1 MAQGRRNVTAANTDA
16 SKAPYYGWTQKEWSQ
31 YSSQYGNTGTP
42 VYHKG
47 RLVAVKNSS
56 VDLDSTTSA
65 FNSASNTQTNSN
77 TGPDGNPTGAT
88 NPNANG
94 SNEKPD
100 GTNNPNNPQL
110 KENKPKSNQPPTI
123 EETIANVKERN
134 KQRKDEIE
142 QQKKN
147 NSAFKSE
154 AANIMSEL
162 GGTKDALEPNI
173 LSQVDSPTYNL
184 KLILCNPAAEPLK
197 AAAAGGGVVVAE
209 SGVTTQF
216 NITDCRINQHVGNVQ
231 GRTDTFG
238 SEVFLTIEEPYGFT
252 LPERLVAAC
261 QGLGIENHLVA
272 EYVLEC
278 RFKGTDPNTGGPSDA
293 LQQLV
298 WRIPLVIAQMKM
310 NVAATSKYDIVLYD
324 TGDSANA
331 VKGGVIKQDIT
342 VSGETLGEWFD
353 NFTVQLNE
361 QQEKQITPND
371 MPSGISIAH
380 QYEFKLEGKHRAY
393 KFSKL
398 DPSFIDSNSKEG
410 FQLDNKNKITC
421 TIQKGT
427 HIPAMVKMMF
437 LATTEYQKRLE
448 IQGDTGA
455 VPTAPK
461 DNDIKSAKTVTA
473 QNLKNIVRIAGDVK
487 VIKYDPK
494 RNDYAKKFI
503 YMPYEHT
510 QLNTIMNAGE
520 YLEAR
525 GSNAKAK
532 ATAKTR
538 LGQLFSKKLLRKR
551 YDHRF
556 TGINTEVLN
565 AEVNLDNLYF
575 MATEIYAGVHN
586 NAGNYK
592 VGDRF
597 NDYQEKG
604 VREYNT
610 TGELLKGGSSSP
622 ASNRVLSKLPGDIKY
637 LEEVDYRLKQY
648 APFSNK
654 TFEPDNIPNDAKF
667 GPAGTPTGGDRKMGQ
682 VHYNLQTGDML
693 ELTLNIKG
701 DPYWLGASKKG
712 RDGNSQTEND
722 GNYAKYQEGS
732 NSFVFVMRTPEGYDE
747 NTGQTRNMIEA
758 DTIAGIYMVVGVEHV
773 FSNGM
778 FTQTL
783 IAYMEDT
790 LSFGFIKTLV

>member
-1 MAQGRRNVTAANTDA
+1 MAQGRRNVTSANTNA
-16 SKAPYYGWTQKEWSQ
+16 NAPYKGWTRQQWLQ

-47 RLVAVKNSS
+47 KLINVKNSN
-56 VDLDSTTSA
+56 VDLDSTAKA
-65 FNSASNTQTNSN
+65 FNSAQNTQTSAN
-77 TGPDGNPTGAT
+77 TGPDGNPTGTT

-94 SNEKPD
+94 SNEPNA
-100 GTNNPNNPQL
+100 GTNDPSNPQL
-110 KENKPKSNQPPTI
+110 KENKPKKDQPPTI

-134 KQRKDEIE
+134 KQRKEQIE
-142 QQKKN
+142 QQKLN

-162 GGTKDALEPNI
+162 GSGKDSLEPNI
-173 LSQVDSPTYNL
+173 LSQVDSPTYHL
-184 KLILCNPAAEPLK
+184 KLILCNPKLRALK
-197 AAAAGGGVVVAE
+197 VAAAGGGVVVAE

-252 LPERLVAAC
+252 FPERLVAAC

-272 EYVLEC
+272 EYVLEVSF
-278 RFKGTDPNTGGPSDA
+278 RGTDPNTGGPSDA
-293 LQQLV
+293 LQQIK

-310 NVAATSKYDIVLYD
+310 NVAATSKYDMVLYD
-324 TGDSANA
+324 TGDTANA
-331 VKGGVIKQDIT
+331 VKGGIIKQDIT

-353 NFTVQLNE
+353 NFTEQLNE
-361 QQEKQITPND
+361 QQEKQITPAD
-371 MPSGISIAH
+371 MPRGISKAH
-380 QYEFKLEGKHRAY
+380 QYEFRLEGKHRAY

-398 DPSFIDSNSKEG
+398 DPAFIDSNPKEG

-427 HIPAMVKMMF
+427 HLPAMIKMMF
-437 LATTEYQKRLE
+437 LATTEYQKRLQ

-455 VPTAPK
+455 IPTAPK
-461 DNDIKSAKTVTA
+461 DSDIKSAKKAVA
-473 QNLKNIVRIAGDVK
+473 QNLKNIIRIAGDSEVLE
-487 VIKYDPK
+487 YDPK

-556 TGINTEVLN
+556 TGLNTEVLN

-575 MATEIYAGVHN
+575 MATEIYSGVHN

-597 NDYQEKG
+597 NSYQEKG

-610 TGELLKGGSSSP
+610 TGELLKGGSGAPSSSGGS
-622 ASNRVLSKLPGDIKY
+622 ASLPGIKY
-637 LEEVDYRLKQY
+637 LEEVDYRQKQY
-648 APFSNK
+648 YPFSNK
-654 TFEPDNIPNDAKF
+654 TFEPDNISNDAKF
-667 GPAGTPTGGDRKMGQ
+667 GPAGTPTGGNNHMGQ

-701 DPYWLGASKKG
+701 DPYWLGASRKNREG
-712 RDGNSQTEND
+712 QQTEGD

-747 NTGQTRNMIEA
+747 NTGQTRNMVEA

-790 LSFGFIKTLV
+790 LSFGFIRTLV

>member
-1 MAQGRRNVTAANTDA
+1 MAQGRRNVTAANTDVA
-16 SKAPYYGWTQKEWSQ
+16 NAPYVGWTQQQWSQ

-42 VYHKG
+42 IYHKG
-47 RLVAVKNSS
+47 RVVGVKNSS
-56 VDLDSTTSA
+56 VDLDSTAKA
-65 FNSASNTQTNSN
+65 FNSAQNTQTSAN
-77 TGPDGNPTGAT
+77 TGPDGNPTGTT

-94 SNEKPD
+94 SNEPNA
-100 GTNNPNNPQL
+100 GTNDPNNPQL
-110 KENKPKSNQPPTI
+110 KENKPKKDQPPTI

-134 KQRKDEIE
+134 KQRKEQIE
-142 QQKKN
+142 QQKLN

-154 AANIMSEL
+154 AANIMSKL

-184 KLILCNPAAEPLK
+184 KLILCNPKAEPLK
-197 AAAAGGGVVVAE
+197 AAAAGGGVVVAQ

-272 EYVLEC
+272 EYVLEV

-293 LQQLV
+293 LNQIV

-310 NVAATSKYDIVLYD
+310 NVAATSKYDMVLYD

-353 NFTVQLNE
+353 NFTTQLNE
-361 QQEKQITPND
+361 QQEKQITPSD
-371 MPSGISIAH
+371 LRTGVSIPN

-398 DPSFIDSNSKEG
+398 DPAFLESNSKEG

-437 LATTEYQKRLE
+437 LATTEYQKRLQ

-455 VPTAPK
+455 IPTAPK
-461 DNDIKSAKTVTA
+461 DNDIKSAKTTTA

-487 VIKYDPK
+487 VLEYDDK
-494 RNDYAKKFI
+494 RNDYAKKYI
-503 YMPYEHT
+503 YIPYEHT

-525 GSNAKAK
+525 GTNAKAK

-538 LGQLFSKKLLRKR
+538 LAQLFSKKLLRKR

-586 NAGNYK
+586 NSGNYR

-597 NDYQEKG
+597 NSYQEKG

-610 TGELLKGGSSSP
+610 TGELLKGG
-622 ASNRVLSKLPGDIKY
+622 ASNPAKNTPRQSLPNIKY
-637 LEEVDYRLKQY
+637 LEEVDYRQKQY

-654 TFEPDNIPNDAKF
+654 TFEPDNIPNDGKF
-667 GPAGTPTGGDRKMGQ
+667 GPVGTPTGGDRKMSQ

-701 DPYWLGASKKG
+701 DPYWLGASRKNREG
-712 RDGNSQTEND
+712 TQTEGD
-722 GNYAKYQEGS
+722 SNYAKYQEGS

-747 NTGQTRNMIEA
+747 NTGQTRNMVEA

-790 LSFGFIKTLV
+790 LSFGFIRTLV